1 MDKATGL
8 PEGANTYSAGTNPD
22 PWTEVRIEV
31 PAERIDAAGD
41 IAHMTVPY
49 GIYLEDYRF
58 LEEEIDEIA
67 HIDLIDEALK
77 DKDRSKG
84 VVHIYL
90 EPGENPAE
98 AVAFLQEQYAQ
109 AGIPSELTVIPCR
122 REDWQDNWKQ
132 YFQPTEVGE
141 KLLIQPILDTEG
153 STLPDAG
160 STDSN
165 STEVELATS
174 RKTLYLEPGL
184 AFGTGTH
191 ETTRLCLQTL
201 EETVKGGETVLD
213 LGCGSGILSIAAL
226 LFGASRA
233 EGVDIDEL
241 AVKTAVENG
250 KRNGFEEPVLTYH
263 CGDMA
268 KQVSGTFDIVVAN
281 IVADIIVLFCET
293 ARSFMKQGSV
303 FIVSG
308 ILNTREQDVL
318 DAFAA
323 NGFTVVS
330 RKADGEWLCFTVC

>member
-1 MDKATGL
+1 MDKETGL
-8 PEGANTYSAGTNPD
+8 PEGASTYSAGTNTD

-98 AVAFLQEQYAQ
+98 AVAFLQEQYAA
-109 AGIPSELTVIPCR
+109 AGIPTELTVIPCR
-122 REDWQDNWKQ
+122 NEDWQDNWKQ
-132 YFQPTEVGE
+132 FFKPTEVGE
-141 KLLIQPILDTEG
+141 KLLIQPVWEEIDS
-153 STLPDAG
+153 STP
-160 STDSN
+160 
-165 STEVELATS
+165 VEPATS
-174 RKTLYLEPGL
+174 RKVLYLEPGL

-201 EETVKGGETVLD
+201 EETIKGGETVLD

-226 LFGASRA
+226 LFGASKA

-250 KRNGFEEPVLTYH
+250 KRNAFEEPVLTYH

-293 ARSFMKQGSV
+293 ARNFMKAGSV

-323 NGFTVVS
+323 NGFEVLS
-330 RKADGEWLCFTVC
+330 RKADGEWLCFTVR

>member
-1 MDKATGL
+1 MDKETGL
-8 PEGANTYSAGTNPD
+8 PEGASTYSAGTSTD

-98 AVAFLQEQYAQ
+98 AVAFLQEQYAA
-109 AGIPSELTVIPCR
+109 AGIPTELTVVPCR
-122 REDWQDNWKQ
+122 NEDGQDNWKQ
-132 YFQPTEVGE
+132 FFKPTEVGQ
-141 KLLIQPILDTEG
+141 KLLIQPIWEVEG
-153 STLPDAG
+153 STR
-160 STDSN
+160 
-165 STEVELATS
+165 VEPTS
-174 RKTLYLEPGL
+174 ERKTLYLEPGL

-201 EETVKGGETVLD
+201 EETIEGGETVLD
-213 LGCGSGILSIAAL
+213 LGCGSGILSIAAM

-250 KRNGFEEPVLTYH
+250 RRNGFEAPVLTYH

-293 ARSFMKQGSV
+293 ARNFIKDGSV

-330 RKADGEWLCFTVC
+330 RKADGEWLCFTVR

>member
-1 MDKATGL
+1 MDKETGL
-8 PEGANTYSAGTNPD
+8 PEGAGTYSAGTNTD

-98 AVAFLQEQYAQ
+98 AVAFLQEQYAL
-109 AGIPSELTVIPCR
+109 AGIPSELTVVPCR
-122 REDWQDNWKQ
+122 NEDWQDNWKK
-132 YFQPTEVGE
+132 FFKPTEVGQ
-141 KLLIQPILDTEG
+141 KLLIQPIWEVEG
-153 STLPDAG
+153 STR
-160 STDSN
+160 
-165 STEVELATS
+165 VEPTS
-174 RKTLYLEPGL
+174 ERKTLYLEPGL

-191 ETTRLCLQTL
+191 ETTRR
-201 EETVKGGETVLD
+201 
-213 LGCGSGILSIAAL
+213 SGILSIAAL

-250 KRNGFEEPVLTYH
+250 RRNGFEAPVLTYH

-293 ARSFMKQGSV
+293 ARNFMKEGSV

-330 RKADGEWLCFTVC
+330 RKADGEWLCFTVR

>member
-1 MDKATGL
+1 MDKETGL
-8 PEGANTYSAGTNPD
+8 PEGASTYSAGTNTD

-77 DKDRSKG
+77 DKDRTKG
-84 VVHIYL
+84 IVHIYL

-98 AVAFLQEQYAQ
+98 AVAFLQEQYAA
-109 AGIPSELTVIPCR
+109 AGIPTELTVIPCR
-122 REDWQDNWKQ
+122 NEDWQDNWKQ
-132 YFQPTEVGE
+132 FFKPTEVGQ
-141 KLLIQPILDTEG
+141 KLLIQPVWEEVEG
-153 STLPDAG
+153 STA
-160 STDSN
+160 
-165 STEVELATS
+165 VEPTS
-174 RKTLYLEPGL
+174 GRKTLYLEPGL

-201 EETVKGGETVLD
+201 EETIRGGETVLD

-226 LFGASRA
+226 LFGASKA

-250 KRNGFEEPVLTYH
+250 RRNGFEAPVLTYH

-281 IVADIIVLFCET
+281 IVVLFCET
-293 ARSFMKQGSV
+293 ARNFMKEGSV

-323 NGFTVVS
+323 NGFEVLS
-330 RKADGEWLCFTVC
+330 RKADGEWLCFTVR

>member
-8 PEGANTYSAGTNPD
+8 PEGAGTYSAGTSTD

-31 PAERIDAAGD
+31 PAEHIDAAGD

-67 HIDLIDEALK
+67 HIDLIDEALR

-84 VVHIYL
+84 IVHIYL

-98 AVAFLQEQYAQ
+98 AVAFLREQYAL
-109 AGIPSELTVIPCR
+109 AGIPSELTVVPCR

-132 YFQPTEVGE
+132 YFQPTEVGQ
-141 KLLIQPILDTEG
+141 KLLIQPIWEAEG
-153 STLPDAG
+153 STR
-160 STDSN
+160 
-165 STEVELATS
+165 VEPTS
-174 RKTLYLEPGL
+174 ERKTLYLEPGL

-201 EETVKGGETVLD
+201 EETIKGGETVLD

-250 KRNGFEEPVLTYH
+250 KRNGFEAPVLTYH

-293 ARSFMKQGSV
+293 ARNFMKEGSV

-330 RKADGEWLCFTVC
+330 RKADGEWLCFTVR

>member
-1 MDKATGL
+1 MDKETGL
-8 PEGANTYSAGTNPD
+8 PEGASTYSAGTSTD

-98 AVAFLQEQYAQ
+98 AVAFLQEQYAA
-109 AGIPSELTVIPCR
+109 AGIPTELTVVPCR
-122 REDWQDNWKQ
+122 NEDWQDNWKQ
-132 YFQPTEVGE
+132 FFKPTEVGQ
-141 KLLIQPILDTEG
+141 KLLIQPVWEEVGG
-153 STLPDAG
+153 ST
-160 STDSN
+160 S
-165 STEVELATS
+165 VEPATS
-174 RKTLYLEPGL
+174 RKVLYLEPGL

-201 EETVKGGETVLD
+201 EETIEGGETVLD

-250 KRNGFEEPVLTYH
+250 RRNGFEAPVLTYH

-268 KQVSGTFDIVVAN
+268 KLVSGTFDIVVAN

-293 ARSFMKQGSV
+293 ARNFMKDGSV

-330 RKADGEWLCFTVC
+330 RKADGEWLCFTVR

>member
-1 MDKATGL
+1 MDKETGL
-8 PEGANTYSAGTNPD
+8 PEGASTYSAGTSTD

-98 AVAFLQEQYAQ
+98 AVAFLQEQYAA
-109 AGIPSELTVIPCR
+109 AGIPTELTVVPCR
-122 REDWQDNWKQ
+122 NEDWQDNWKQ
-132 YFQPTEVGE
+132 FFKPTEVGQ
-141 KLLIQPILDTEG
+141 KLLIQPVWE
-153 STLPDAG
+153 
-160 STDSN
+160 
-165 STEVELATS
+165 EVGGPTSVEPATS
-174 RKTLYLEPGL
+174 RKVLYLEPGL

-201 EETVKGGETVLD
+201 EETIEGGETVLD

-250 KRNGFEEPVLTYH
+250 RRNGFEAPVLTYH

-293 ARSFMKQGSV
+293 ARNFMKDGSI

-330 RKADGEWLCFTVC
+330 RKADGEWLCFTVR

>member
-1 MDKATGL
+1 MDKETGL
-8 PEGANTYSAGTNPD
+8 PEGASTYSAGTSTD

-98 AVAFLQEQYAQ
+98 AVAFLQEQYAA
-109 AGIPSELTVIPCR
+109 AGIPTELTVVPCR
-122 REDWQDNWKQ
+122 NEDWQDNWKQ
-132 YFQPTEVGE
+132 FFKPTEVGQ
-141 KLLIQPILDTEG
+141 KLLIQPVWE
-153 STLPDAG
+153 
-160 STDSN
+160 
-165 STEVELATS
+165 EVGGPTSVEPATS
-174 RKTLYLEPGL
+174 RKVLYLEPGL

-201 EETVKGGETVLD
+201 EETIRGGETVLD

-250 KRNGFEEPVLTYH
+250 KRNGFEAPVLTYH

-293 ARSFMKQGSV
+293 ARNFMKDGSI

-330 RKADGEWLCFTVC
+330 RKADGEWLCFTVR

>member
-1 MDKATGL
+1 MDKETGL
-8 PEGANTYSAGTNPD
+8 PEGASTYSAGTSTD

-98 AVAFLQEQYAQ
+98 AVAFLQEQYAA
-109 AGIPSELTVIPCR
+109 AGIPTELTVVPCR
-122 REDWQDNWKQ
+122 NEDWQDNWKQ
-132 YFQPTEVGE
+132 FFKPPEVGQ
-141 KLLIQPILDTEG
+141 KLLIQPVWE
-153 STLPDAG
+153 
-160 STDSN
+160 
-165 STEVELATS
+165 EVGGPTSVEPATS
-174 RKTLYLEPGL
+174 RKVLYLEPGL

-201 EETVKGGETVLD
+201 EETIEGGETVLD

-250 KRNGFEEPVLTYH
+250 RRNGFEAPVLTYH

-293 ARSFMKQGSV
+293 ARNFMKDGSI

-330 RKADGEWLCFTVC
+330 RKADGEWLCFTVR

>member
-1 MDKATGL
+1 MDLETGL
-8 PEGANTYSAGTNPD
+8 PEGANTYSAGTNTD

-84 VVHIYL
+84 IVHIYL
-90 EPGENPAE
+90 EPGENPGE
-98 AVAFLQEQYAQ
+98 AVAFLREQYAQ
-109 AGIPSELTVIPCR
+109 AGIPSELTVVPCR
-122 REDWQDNWKQ
+122 NEDWQDNWKK
-132 YFQPTEVGE
+132 FFKPTEVGQ
-141 KLLIQPILDTEG
+141 KLLIQPVWDEVEEMA
-153 STLPDAG
+153 DAG
-160 STDSN
+160 D
-165 STEVELATS
+165 
-174 RKTLYLEPGL
+174 RKVLYLEPGL

-201 EETVKGGETVLD
+201 EETIQGGETVLD
-213 LGCGSGILSIAAL
+213 LGCGSGILSIAAM

-250 KRNGFEEPVLTYH
+250 KRNGFEEPALTYH

-268 KQVSGTFDIVVAN
+268 QKVSGTFDIVVAN

-293 ARSFMKQGSV
+293 ARNFMKDSSV

-318 DAFAA
+318 DAFTA
-323 NGFTVVS
+323 NGFEVVS
-330 RKADGEWLCFTVC
+330 RKADGEWLCFTVR

>member
-1 MDKATGL
+1 MDKETGL
-8 PEGANTYSAGTNPD
+8 PEGASTYSAGTNTD

-77 DKDRSKG
+77 DKDRTKG

-122 REDWQDNWKQ
+122 NEDWQDNWKKL
-132 YFQPTEVGE
+132 FKPTEVGQ
-141 KLLIQPILDTEG
+141 KLLIQPVWEVEG
-153 STLPDAG
+153 STSVEPTSDVEPQDVP
-160 STDSN
+160 STD
-165 STEVELATS
+165 
-174 RKTLYLEPGL
+174 RKILYLEPGL

-201 EETVKGGETVLD
+201 EETIRGGETVLD

-250 KRNGFEEPVLTYH
+250 RRNGFEGPVLTYH

-293 ARSFMKQGSV
+293 ARNFMKEGSV

-323 NGFTVVS
+323 NGFEVVS
-330 RKADGEWLCFTVC
+330 RKADGEWLCFTVR

>member
-1 MDKATGL
+1 MDKETGL
-8 PEGANTYSAGTNPD
+8 PEGASTYSAGTSTD

-98 AVAFLQEQYAQ
+98 AVAFLQEQYAA
-109 AGIPSELTVIPCR
+109 AGIPTELTVVPCR
-122 REDWQDNWKQ
+122 NEDWQDNWKQ
-132 YFQPTEVGE
+132 FFKPTEVGQ
-141 KLLIQPILDTEG
+141 KLLIQPIWEVEG
-153 STLPDAG
+153 STR
-160 STDSN
+160 
-165 STEVELATS
+165 VEPTS
-174 RKTLYLEPGL
+174 ERKTLYLEPGL

-201 EETVKGGETVLD
+201 EETIRGGETVLD

-233 EGVDIDEL
+233 EGVD
-241 AVKTAVENG
+241 
-250 KRNGFEEPVLTYH
+250 
-263 CGDMA
+263 
-268 KQVSGTFDIVVAN
+268 
-281 IVADIIVLFCET
+281 
-293 ARSFMKQGSV
+293 
-303 FIVSG
+303 
-308 ILNTREQDVL
+308 
-318 DAFAA
+318 
-323 NGFTVVS
+323 
-330 RKADGEWLCFTVC
+330 

>member
-84 VVHIYL
+84 IVHIYL

-98 AVAFLQEQYAQ
+98 AVAFLQEQYAE

-132 YFQPTEVGE
+132 YFQPTEVGK
-141 KLLIQPILDTEG
+141 KLLIQPVLDDVKKVAAADG
-153 STLPDAG
+153 
-160 STDSN
+160 
-165 STEVELATS
+165 

-201 EETVKGGETVLD
+201 EETVKDGETVLD

-293 ARSFMKQGSV
+293 ARNFMKEGSV

-330 RKADGEWLCFTVC
+330 RKADGEWLCFTVQ

>member
-1 MDKATGL
+1 MDKETGL
-8 PEGANTYSAGTNPD
+8 PEGASTYSAGTSTD

-98 AVAFLQEQYAQ
+98 AVAFLQEQYAA
-109 AGIPSELTVIPCR
+109 AGIPTELTVVPCR
-122 REDWQDNWKQ
+122 NEDWQDNWKQ
-132 YFQPTEVGE
+132 FFKPTEVGQ
-141 KLLIQPILDTEG
+141 KLLIQPVWE
-153 STLPDAG
+153 
-160 STDSN
+160 
-165 STEVELATS
+165 EVGGPTSVEPATS
-174 RKTLYLEPGL
+174 RKVLYLEPGL

-201 EETVKGGETVLD
+201 EETIEGGETVLD

-250 KRNGFEEPVLTYH
+250 KRNGFEAPVLTYH

-293 ARSFMKQGSV
+293 ARNFMKDGSV

-330 RKADGEWLCFTVC
+330 RKADGEWLCFTVR

>member
-1 MDKATGL
+1 MDKETGL
-8 PEGANTYSAGTNPD
+8 PEGAGTYSAGTNTD

-98 AVAFLQEQYAQ
+98 AVAFLREQYAL
-109 AGIPSELTVIPCR
+109 AGIPSELTVVPCR
-122 REDWQDNWKQ
+122 K
-132 YFQPTEVGE
+132 TEVGQ
-141 KLLIQPILDTEG
+141 KLLIQPIWEVEG
-153 STLPDAG
+153 STR
-160 STDSN
+160 
-165 STEVELATS
+165 VEPTS
-174 RKTLYLEPGL
+174 ERKTLYLEPGL

-191 ETTRLCLQTL
+191 ETTRLCLQAL
-201 EETVKGGETVLD
+201 EENIRGGETVLD

-250 KRNGFEEPVLTYH
+250 RRNGFEAPVLTYH

-293 ARSFMKQGSV
+293 ARNFMKEGSV

-330 RKADGEWLCFTVC
+330 RKADGEWLCFTVR

>member
-1 MDKATGL
+1 MNQETGL
-8 PEGANTYSAGTNPD
+8 PEGASTYSAGTSTD

-31 PAERIDAAGD
+31 PAERIDTAGD

-77 DKDRSKG
+77 DKDRTKG
-84 VVHIYL
+84 IVHIYL

-98 AVAFLQEQYAQ
+98 AVAFLREQYAA
-109 AGIPSELTVIPCR
+109 AGIPCELTVIPCR
-122 REDWQDNWKQ
+122 NEDWQDNWKK
-132 YFQPTEVGE
+132 YFKPTPVGQT
-141 KLLIQPILDTEG
+141 LLIQPVWENEQ
-153 STLPDAG
+153 PAADASG
-160 STDSN
+160 
-165 STEVELATS
+165 
-174 RKTLYLEPGL
+174 RKVLYLEPGL

-191 ETTRLCLQTL
+191 ETTRLCLESL
-201 EETVKGGETVLD
+201 EEVIRGGETVLD

-241 AVKTAVENG
+241 AVKTAKENG
-250 KRNGFEEPVLTYH
+250 RRNGFEEPVLTYR

-268 KQVSGTFDIVVAN
+268 KQVSGTFDLVVAN

-293 ARSFMKQGSV
+293 ARTFMKEGSL
-303 FIVSG
+303 FLVSG
-308 ILNTREQDVL
+308 ILDTREQDVL

-323 NGFTVVS
+323 NGFRVLS
-330 RKADGEWLCFTVC
+330 RKAQGEWLCFLVQ

>member
-1 MDKATGL
+1 MDKETGL
-8 PEGANTYSAGTNPD
+8 PEGASTYSAGTNTD

-41 IAHMTVPY
+41 IAH
-49 GIYLEDYRF
+49 
-58 LEEEIDEIA
+58 
-67 HIDLIDEALK
+67 IDLIDEALK
-77 DKDRSKG
+77 DKDRTKG
-84 VVHIYL
+84 IVHIYL

-98 AVAFLQEQYAQ
+98 AVAFLQEQYAA
-109 AGIPSELTVIPCR
+109 AGIPTELTVIPCR
-122 REDWQDNWKQ
+122 NEDWQDNWKQ
-132 YFQPTEVGE
+132 FFKPTEVGQ
-141 KLLIQPILDTEG
+141 KLLIQPVWEEVEG
-153 STLPDAG
+153 STA
-160 STDSN
+160 
-165 STEVELATS
+165 VEPTS
-174 RKTLYLEPGL
+174 GRKTLYLEPGL

-201 EETVKGGETVLD
+201 EETIRGGETVLD

-226 LFGASRA
+226 LFGASKA

-250 KRNGFEEPVLTYH
+250 RRNGFEAPVLTYH

-293 ARSFMKQGSV
+293 ARNFMKEGSV

-323 NGFTVVS
+323 NGFEVLS
-330 RKADGEWLCFTVC
+330 RKADGEWLCFTVR

>member
-1 MDKATGL
+1 MDKETGL
-8 PEGANTYSAGTNPD
+8 PEDASTYSAGTNTD

-58 LEEEIDEIA
+58 LEEEVDEIA

-77 DKDRSKG
+77 DKNRSKG
-84 VVHIYL
+84 IVHIYL

-98 AVAFLQEQYAQ
+98 AVAFLREQYSIAN
-109 AGIPSELTVIPCR
+109 IPNELTVIPCR
-122 REDWQDNWKQ
+122 HEDWQDNWKK
-132 YFQPTEVGE
+132 FFKPTPVGE
-141 KLLIQPILDTEG
+141 KLVIQPIWEEE
-153 STLPDAG
+153 LPLREEDG
-160 STDSN
+160 
-165 STEVELATS
+165 
-174 RKTLYLEPGL
+174 RKTLYIEPGL

-201 EETVKGGETVLD
+201 EETIQGGESVLD

-226 LFGASRA
+226 LLGASRA

-241 AVKTAVENG
+241 AVKTARENG
-250 KRNGFEEPVLTYH
+250 IRNGFEEPALTYH

-268 KQVSGTFDIVVAN
+268 KQVTGTFDIVVAN

-293 ARSFMKQGSV
+293 ARNFMKEGSV

-323 NGFTVVS
+323 NGFSVLE
-330 RKADGEWLCFTVC
+330 RKADGEWLCFKVQ